1 MKKFLICFAI
11 TILMVAGCSQKK
23 DTAKDTAIAK
33 DIAIDIV
40 NQLEEGG
47 LFEGNKDERDCYEN
61 FFLKKIGISDFE
73 GEVDLNRLS
82 KKIGPAIEVWKKTES
97 EDMLTSFDI
106 FEPGEECGGQDSS
119 WTSACP
125 LSEKEMES
133 LDFIMGPI
141 FAAEFTC
148 LS

>member
-1 MKKFLICFAI
+1 MKIFLICFAI
-11 TILMVAGCSQKK
+11 TILMVVGCSQKK
-23 DTAKDTAIAK
+23 DTAK

-47 LFEGNKDERDCYEN
+47 LFEGNKDERACYEN
-61 FFLKKIGISDFE
+61 SFIEEYE
-73 GEVDLNRLS
+73 GMGLNRLS
-82 KKIGPAIEVWKKTES
+82 KKIGPAIEVWKKVDS
-97 EDMLTSFDI
+97 EPLVTSFDI

-133 LDFIMGPI
+133 LGFLMVI
-141 FAAEFTC
+141 FAIEFVC
-148 LS
+148 L

>member
-1 MKKFLICFAI
+1 MKKILLGIIAINLTFLSII
-11 TILMVAGCSQKK
+11 TTLNYMQTANAAAA
-23 DTAKDTAIAK
+23 TAK
-33 DIAIDIV
+33 DIV

-47 LFEGNKDERDCYEN
+47 LFEGNKDERACYEN
-61 FFLKKIGISDFE
+61 FFIEE
-73 GEVDLNRLS
+73 GMNLNRLS
-82 KKIGPAIEVWKKTES
+82 KKIGSAIEVWKKVDS
-97 EDMLTSFDI
+97 EPLVTSFDI

-133 LDFIMGPI
+133 LHFIMGPI

-148 LS
+148 L